1 MPRQYG
7 TKKPARK
14 TSTKTTSNDQ
24 VGRGAAKKAT
34 KQVEKRKRQNRSA
47 LEMAQKYTRRQ
58 RYYERV

>member
-34 KQVEKRKRQNRSA
+34 
-47 LEMAQKYTRRQ
+47 QKYTRR
-58 RYYERV
+58 

>member
-47 LEMAQKYTRRQ
+47 LEMAQKYTRR
-58 RYYERV
+58 